1 MSTGRIVIV
10 DLDLP
15 GPEPRARIA
24 RAADPELA
32 IAVVA
37 VSRDPALAAV
47 ALAAGADFA
56 LLPRDLA
63 WLSDALRRERA
74 RRAPPDEA
82 RAAPD
87 RDRLVVDVPPEGLPF
102 EEFERQVIEHAL
114 SRTGW
119 NRSRAARELGIS
131 RPRLHRKIERYG
143 IRKPDSGPRAD

>member
-1 MSTGRIVIV
+1 MSGGRIVV
-10 DLDLP
+10 LDLDLP
-15 GPEPRARIA
+15 GPEPGARIA
-24 RAADPELA
+24 RAVDPERA

-63 WLSDALRRERA
+63 WLADALRREQA
-74 RRAPPDEA
+74 RRAPSH
-82 RAAPD
+82 AAGMVPD
-87 RDRLVVDVPPEGLPF
+87 RDRLVVDVPPDGLPF
-102 EEFERQVIEHAL
+102 EEFERRVIEHTL

-119 NRSRAARELGIS
+119 NRSRAARELSIS

-143 IRKPDSGPRAD
+143 IRKPEPGPRAD

>member
-143 IRKPDSGPRAD
+143 IRKPELGPRAD

>member
-1 MSTGRIVIV
+1 MSAGIVVV

-74 RRAPPDEA
+74 RRAPPDETGVT
-82 RAAPD
+82 PD
-87 RDRLVVDVPPEGLPF
+87 RERLVIDVPREGLPF

-143 IRKPDSGPRAD
+143 IRKPEFGPRAD